1 MTSRAARWA
10 VWFVVLAG
18 CAAPRAEPVPLPA
31 PVPVDESLFR
41 GPRTDPLL
49 AVPGDSLRVRWAVR
63 PVPVSRGYQRALAA
77 GTRSA
82 TGAPGERYWQQ
93 RVRYRIDAELD
104 PSAARLTGAAR
115 VHYHNHSPD
124 TLRTLQLMLY
134 QNAFAQGAQRVRRV
148 PVTGGVTLERVA
160 LDGTSLSSAARTGA
174 GYRVEGTLMHV
185 TPARPLA
192 PGDSA
197 VLEFEWHFTVPPR
210 GAPRTGHADRE
221 AFVVAQWY
229 PQLALYDDVR
239 GWHDLP
245 YWTNGEF
252 NAPYADY
259 EVALT
264 VPEGWSV
271 SATGELENAAEVLN
285 ERTRTRLARALAQ
298 DSVVRV
304 VTADD
309 LETGGATVREPG
321 GQLTWRFLA
330 ADVRDFAFAASARYL
345 WDATRAVLPAAD
357 GDGRDEVV
365 AVHALYRPAAATWRE
380 GARYLRHALAYH
392 ARAWGPYVYPHV
404 SAAEG
409 PIGGMEY
416 PMLVFIGS
424 PRSPQ
429 ALYGVLSHE
438 LAHQWFPMM
447 VGSNETLYAWQDEGT
462 ASYMEDLS
470 AADFF
475 TGSDPATATQDAYL
489 AIANRDA
496 ERPLMTPA
504 DLFGPGPQYG
514 IAAYSKPATLLRAL
528 SRVLGD
534 SVFRQGLRTYAER
547 WMLKHPTPW
556 DFFQTFED
564 VSGRDLDWFW
574 SPWYFDTAWLD
585 QAVAGVEIVEGGAA
599 APAERV
605 RVTVEDLGTAPMPVE
620 LVVTLANG
628 DVVRTTLPVQPWLA
642 GRRTQT
648 VDIDAAARVLR
659 IEIDPERWFPDV
671 DRANNA
677 WVRQP

>member
-1 MTSRAARWA
+1 MRIRWWLAAGA
-10 VWFVVLAG
+10 MVLAG
-18 CAAPRAEPVPLPA
+18 CARSQAEVMPPPT
-31 PVPVDESLFR
+31 PVPVDETLFR

-49 AVPGDSLRVRWAVR
+49 AVPGDSLRVRWSVR
-63 PVPVSRGYQRALAA
+63 PVPPSRGYTRALAA

-82 TGAPGERYWQQ
+82 TGAPGASYWQQ

-104 PSAARLTGAAR
+104 PKTSRLTGASR
-115 VHYHNHSPD
+115 VHYHNRSPD
-124 TLRTLQLMLY
+124 TLGVLQVMLY
-134 QNAFAQGAQRVRRV
+134 QNAFAEGAERVRQV
-148 PVTGGVTLERVA
+148 PVTGGVTLERVT
-160 LDGTSLSSAARTGA
+160 LDGTSLSGGARLGA
-174 GYRVEGTLMHV
+174 GYRVDGTLLYI
-185 TPARPLA
+185 TPAQPLL

-197 VLEFEWHFTVPPR
+197 VLEFDWHFTVPPR
-210 GAPRTGHADRE
+210 GAPRTGHADGE
-221 AFVVAQWY
+221 AYVVAQWY
-229 PQLALYDDVR
+229 PQVAMYDDVR

-252 NAPYADY
+252 HQPYADY

-271 SATGELENAAEVLN
+271 SATGVLQNADEVLN
-285 ERTRTRLARALAQ
+285 ERTRARLARALAQ

-321 GQLTWRFLA
+321 GQLTWRFSA
-330 ADVRDFAFAASARYL
+330 GDVRDFAFAASPRYL
-345 WDATRAVLPAAD
+345 WDATRALLPDAD
-357 GDGRDEVV
+357 GDGREEVV
-365 AVHALYRPAAATWRE
+365 AVHALYRPEAERWHEA
-380 GARYLRHALAYH
+380 ARYMRHSLSYH
-392 ARAWGPYVYPHV
+392 ARAWGPYIYPHV

-416 PMLVFIGS
+416 PMLLFIGS
-424 PRSPQ
+424 PRSPE

-470 AADFF
+470 AADYFS
-475 TGSDPATATQDAYL
+475 GSRPALVTQDAYL
-489 AIANRDA
+489 AIAGRDA
-496 ERPLMTPA
+496 ERPIMTPP
-504 DLFGPGPQYG
+504 DLFGAGPQYG
-514 IAAYSKPATLLRAL
+514 IAAYSKPASLLRAL

-534 SVFRQGLRTYAER
+534 SVFERGLRTYAER
-547 WMLKHPTPW
+547 WLLKHPTPW
-556 DFFQTFED
+556 DFFQTFEE
-564 VSGRDLDWFW
+564 VSGRELDWFW

-585 QAVAGVEIVEGGAA
+585 QAVADVSVVEGGAV

-605 RVTVEDLGTAPMPVE
+605 RITIEDLGTAPMPVE
-620 LVVTLANG
+620 LAVTLATG
-628 DVVRTTLPVQPWLA
+628 EVLRTTLPVQPWLA
-642 GRRTQT
+642 GRTTQT
-648 VDIDAAARVLR
+648 VDIDAPARVVR
-659 IEIDPERWFPDV
+659 VEIDPERWFPDV
-671 DRANNA
+671 ARANNA